1 MAVDNIARGMAA
13 SALKNQGGGGS
24 SLPIVNTA
32 TVGQTIKVAAVDGD
46 GKPTEWEAVEFP
58 AGGEAEKTW
67 DRFFVE
73 LTDDETEYTYYKF
86 GGEDEKTYDEFI
98 VGIYIKKD
106 SAVGSIRVESFNRNP
121 KFVQINSLTA
131 GRDLNLFI
139 KGRIFSEF
147 GFCDSYAGVSFNT
160 EGVLVGTANNLT
172 YYGAYIPGMSLY
184 GNSPWVKPKGFSVGI
199 GPLKSGSKIYVY
211 AR

>member
-32 TVGQTIKVAAVDGD
+32 AIGQTIRVAAVDD
-46 GKPTEWEAVEFP
+46 AGKPTEWEAVEFP

-73 LTDDETEYTYYKF
+73 LTDGETEYTYYKF

-98 VGIYIKKD
+98 VGIYITNN
-106 SAVGSIRVESFNRNP
+106 STVGVVRVESFNRESN
-121 KFVQINSLTA
+121 FVQINSLTA
-131 GRDLNLFI
+131 GRDLNLMI
-139 KGRIFSEF
+139 KGKIFSEF
-147 GFCDSYAGVSFNT
+147 GFCDSYAGVGYNT
-160 EGVLVGTANNLT
+160 NNTITGSTNQITDYKVG
-172 YYGAYIPGMSLY
+172 IPGINLY
-184 GNSPWVKPKGFSVGI
+184 GNNPLVKPNGFSVGI